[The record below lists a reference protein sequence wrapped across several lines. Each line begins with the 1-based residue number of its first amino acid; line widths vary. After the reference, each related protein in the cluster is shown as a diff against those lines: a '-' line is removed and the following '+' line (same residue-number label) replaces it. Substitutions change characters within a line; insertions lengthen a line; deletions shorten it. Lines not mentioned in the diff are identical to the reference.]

1 MYLIGQITLRSGHE
15 PVTIFSFFDLSIC
28 LGCLAIIYIGY
39 IMFKSIWLD
48 IQPNVWFTFFNVFYG
63 IISLAFFD
71 SAHLVVLVLAYVCF
85 FNFWINSVFIFL
97 YYWRERPFTKPD
109 FEKIKDR
116 LSESYYSQDYFNII
130 DFWKHNFKQRAKT
143 KQINK
148 VWEYPFLISGSFYT
162 LIRTRLLVVQNLY
175 VVRATIIQFLGDP
188 FWLLAYLVPM
198 FFLTA
203 FFSIP
208 AVQFYFRSIYGA
220 DCLKK
225 LGWNASGAA
234 VKAVAPTVIRGI
246 LGIALVT
253 VFGQALD
260 ETLSPPLNEKQFY
273 REQKFFKI
281 ADQLWL
287 EHQRGPRPI
296 GPDYNKI
303 VQQRRIPM
311 MIDNFGKVVNI
322 VFKDK

>member
-1 MYLIGQITLRSGHE
+1 MFLIAHIILKSGHE
-15 PVTIFSFFDLSIC
+15 PLTYFTFLDLIIC
-28 LGCLAIIYIGY
+28 LGCVVIIYISY
-39 IMFKSIWLD
+39 IIFKSIWLD
-48 IQPNVWFTFFNVFYG
+48 IQPNVWFTFFNIFYG
-63 IISLAFFD
+63 IVSLAFFD
-71 SAHLVVLVLAYVCF
+71 SAHLDVLVLANVCF
-85 FNFWINSVFIFL
+85 FNFWINCVFIFL
-97 YYWRERPFTKPD
+97 YYWGERPFTKSD

-116 LSESYYSQDYFNII
+116 LSESYYSQDYFNLI
-130 DFWKHNFKQRAKT
+130 DFWKHNFQQRAKT

-162 LIRTRLLVVQNLY
+162 LIRTRLLLVQNLY
-175 VVRATIIQFLGDP
+175 VVRATILLFLGDP

-198 FFLTA
+198 FLLTA
-203 FFSIP
+203 FFAIP
-208 AVQFYFRSIYGA
+208 SVQIYFRGMYGA

-225 LGWNASGAA
+225 LGWNAFG
-234 VKAVAPTVIRGI
+234 VATKTVTPTVIRGI
-246 LGIALVT
+246 LGISGAA

-260 ETLSPPLNEKQFY
+260 ECISPGLNERQFDH
-273 REQKFFKI
+273 EQKFFKK

-296 GPDYNKI
+296 GPDHNKI

-311 MIDNFGKVVNI
+311 IIDNFGRVVHI